1 MRLITHSFP
10 FHYKGETFYLVYHP
24 YSNSL
29 HSVDYKAYLV
39 IKNKYEE
46 LSPQELADFSS
57 LSQSEREEILS
68 EIAELEREGLIGI
81 DQTFPYHKSN
91 VVKALCLHVCHDCN
105 LKCKYCFAKEGT
117 YNTARDYMTEEVAKA
132 AIDFLIEKSGGR
144 KNLEIDFFGGE
155 PLMNMPV
162 VKFAV
167 EYGKARAKERGKEFS
182 FTMTTNALLLNDEN
196 IEYLNREMD
205 NVVISID
212 GRKDVHNRVRTTR
225 SGADA
230 YPHIL
235 EAARKFRAVRG
246 DKRYYIR
253 GTFTAYNLD
262 FSADVLALADAGFD
276 QISVEPVVLPADNP
290 MAITADK
297 VAAVLREYDKLAE
310 AYIDRRS
317 NGKWFNFFHFMID
330 LEDGPCIMKR
340 LSGCSA
346 GCGYLAISPVGDI
359 YPCHQFVGE
368 EDYRIGNVLEGTFD
382 PSVPN
387 TFAEITVNNKK
398 NCENCFAKYY
408 CSGGCVAASHYYEK
422 DLFTPYAAGCAMMK
436 KRLEC
441 SLGIYAVEK
450 KNREKR

>member
-10 FHYKGETFYLVYHP
+10 FSYKGETFYLVYHP
-24 YSNSL
+24 FSNSL

-46 LSPQELADFSS
+46 LSPQELADFST
-57 LSQSEREEILS
+57 LTREETAEILS
-68 EIAELEREGLIGI
+68 EISELEDQGLIGI
-81 DQTFPYHKSN
+81 DQTYPYKKSN

-105 LKCKYCFAKEGT
+105 LQCKYCFAKEGT

-132 AIDFLIEKSGGR
+132 AIDFLIEKSGSR

-155 PLMNMPV
+155 PLMNLKV

-167 EYGKARAKERGKEFS
+167 EYGKEQAKAHGKEFS
-182 FTMTTNALLLNDEN
+182 FTMTTNALLLNDET
-196 IEYLNREMD
+196 IEYLNREME

-212 GRKDVHNRVRTTR
+212 GRRDVHNRVRTTR
-225 SGADA
+225 NGVDA
-230 YPHIL
+230 YDHIL
-235 EAARKFRAVRG
+235 DAAKKFRAVRG
-246 DKRYYIR
+246 DKCYYIR

-262 FSADVLALADAGFD
+262 FAEDVLALADAGFD
-276 QISVEPVVLPADNP
+276 QISVEPVVLPPENP
-290 MAITADK
+290 MAITAEK
-297 VAAVLREYDKLAE
+297 VGQVLKEYDKLAS
-310 AYIDRRS
+310 AYIERRS
-317 NGKWFNFFHFMID
+317 SGKWFNFFHFMID
-330 LEDGPCIMKR
+330 MEEGPCIMKR
-340 LSGCSA
+340 LSGCAA

-368 EDYRIGNVLEGTFD
+368 GEYRIGNVLDGSFD
-382 PSVPN
+382 PSIGE
-387 TFAEITVNNKK
+387 TFSEITVNNKK
-398 NCENCFAKYY
+398 RCEDCFAKYY

-422 DLFTPYAAGCAMMK
+422 DLFVPYAAGCAMMK

>member
-1 MRLITHSFP
+1 
-10 FHYKGETFYLVYHP
+10 LVYHP

-29 HSVDYKAYLV
+29 HVVDYGAYLV
-39 IKNKYEE
+39 LKNKYET
-46 LSPQELADFSS
+46 LSPQESADFSA
-57 LSQSEREEILS
+57 LNAADVKEIEDES
-68 EIAELEREGLIGI
+68 AELERQGLLGL
-81 DQTFPYHKSN
+81 DETFPYRKSN

-117 YNTARDYMTEEVAKA
+117 YNTARDYMTKDVAKA
-132 AIDFLIEKSGGR
+132 AVDFLIAHSGSR

-155 PLMNMPV
+155 PLMNMDV
-162 VKFAV
+162 VKYTV
-167 EYGKARAKERGKEFS
+167 EYGRAKAKEANKEFS

-212 GRKDVHNRVRTTR
+212 GRESVHNRVRQTR
-225 SGADA
+225 NGKDA
-230 YPHIL
+230 YPAIL
-235 EAARKFRAVRG
+235 AAAKKFRAVRG

-262 FSADVLALADAGFD
+262 FATDVLALADEGFD
-276 QISVEPVVLPADNP
+276 QISVEPVVLPPDNP
-290 MAITADK
+290 MAITEEK
-297 VAAVLREYDKLAE
+297 VGVVLKEYDKLAE
-310 AYIDRRS
+310 AYIDRRA

-346 GCGYLAISPVGDI
+346 GCGYLAVSPIGDV

-368 EDYRIGNVLEGTFD
+368 EAYRIGNVLDGTFD
-382 PSVPN
+382 ESVRKV
-387 TFAEITVNNKK
+387 FADITVNNKK
-398 NCENCFAKYY
+398 QCENCFAKYY
-408 CSGGCVAASHYYEK
+408 CSGGCVAASHYYES
-422 DLFTPYAAGCAMMK
+422 DLFTPYAAGCAMMR

-450 KNREKR
+450 KMREKH

>member
-1 MRLITHSFP
+1 M
-10 FHYKGETFYLVYHP
+10 VYHP

-39 IKNKYEE
+39 IKHKYEE
-46 LSPQELADFSS
+46 LSPQELADFSALDGVS
-57 LSQSEREEILS
+57 VSEIES
-68 EIAELEREGLIGI
+68 EIAELEDQGLLGV
-81 DQTFPYHKSN
+81 DVTFPYKKSDL
-91 VVKALCLHVCHDCN
+91 VKALCLHVCHDCN
-105 LKCKYCFAKEGT
+105 LKCQYCFAKEGT
-117 YNTARDYMTEEVAKA
+117 YNTARDYMTEDVAKA
-132 AIDFLIEKSGGR
+132 AIDFLIEKSGSR
-144 KNLEIDFFGGE
+144 KSLEIDFFGGE
-155 PLMNMPV
+155 PLMNMKV

-167 EYGKARAKERGKEFS
+167 DYGRARAKEKGKEFS
-182 FTMTTNALLLNDEN
+182 FTMTTNALLLNNEN

-212 GRKDVHNRVRTTR
+212 GREEVHNRVRKTR
-225 SGADA
+225 NGTDA
-230 YPHIL
+230 YPLIL
-235 EAARKFRAVRG
+235 NAAKKFRAVRG
-246 DKRYYIR
+246 NKRYYIR

-262 FSADVLALADAGFD
+262 FASDVLALADAGFD

-290 MAITADK
+290 MAITSDK
-297 VAAVLREYDKLAE
+297 IGAVLAEYDKLAE
-310 AYIDRRS
+310 AYIDRRA

-330 LEDGPCIMKR
+330 LEEGPCIMKR

-368 EDYRIGNVLEGTFD
+368 AGYKIGNVLEGTFD
-382 PSVPN
+382 PSVQRK
-387 TFAEITVNNKK
+387 FADITVNNKK
-398 NCENCFAKYY
+398 ECENCFAKYY

-422 DLFTPYAAGCAMMK
+422 DLLTPYRAGCDMMR

-450 KNREKR
+450 KIREKH

>member
-10 FHYKGETFYLVYHP
+10 FSYKGETFYLVYHP

-29 HSVDYKAYLV
+29 HSVDRKAYLV

-46 LSPQELADFSS
+46 LSPQELADFSA
-57 LSQSEREEILS
+57 LGGAEVEEILS
-68 EIAELEREGLIGI
+68 EVSELEAQGLIGK
-81 DQTFPYHKSN
+81 DETFPYRKSN
-91 VVKALCLHVCHDCN
+91 LVKALCMHVCHDCN
-105 LKCKYCFAKEGT
+105 LKCAYCFAKEGT
-117 YNTARDYMTEEVAKA
+117 YNTARDYMTKEVAQA
-132 AIDFLIEKSGGR
+132 AIDFLIAKSGSR
-144 KNLEIDFFGGE
+144 QNLEIDFFGGE
-155 PLMNMPV
+155 PLMNMEV
-162 VKFAV
+162 VKFSVDYA
-167 EYGKARAKERGKEFS
+167 KARAKECGKEFS
-182 FTMTTNALLLNDEN
+182 FTMTTNALLLTDEN

-212 GRKDVHNRVRTTR
+212 GRKDVHNRVRKTR
-225 SGADA
+225 NGIDA

-246 DKRYYIR
+246 DKTYYIR
-253 GTFTAYNLD
+253 GTFTGYNLD
-262 FSADVLALADAGFD
+262 FAEDVLALADAGFD
-276 QISVEPVVLPADNP
+276 QISVEPVVLPQDNP

-297 VAAVLREYDKLAE
+297 VGRVLQEYDRLAE
-310 AYIDRRS
+310 AYIDRRA

-330 LEDGPCIMKR
+330 LEEGPCIMKR
-340 LSGCSA
+340 LSGCAA
-346 GCGYLAISPVGDI
+346 GCGYLAISPIGDI

-368 EDYRIGNVLEGTFD
+368 TDYRIGNVLEGSYD
-382 PSVPN
+382 PAIPN
-387 TFAEITVNNKK
+387 AFAELTVNNKK
-398 NCENCFAKYY
+398 KCENCFAKYY

-422 DLFTPYAAGCAMMK
+422 DLFTPYGAGCEMMK

>member
-10 FHYKGETFYLVYHP
+10 FVYKGETFYLVYHP

-29 HSVDYKAYLV
+29 HSVDRKAYLV
-39 IKNKYEE
+39 IKHKYEE
-46 LSPQELADFSS
+46 LSPQELADFSA
-57 LSQSEREEILS
+57 LDADEIKEIES
-68 EIAELEREGLIGI
+68 EIAELEQQGLIGF
-81 DQTFPYHKSN
+81 DQTFPYQKSN

-105 LKCKYCFAKEGT
+105 LQCKYCFAKEGT
-117 YNTARDYMTEEVAKA
+117 YNTARDYMSEEVAKA
-132 AIDFLIEKSGGR
+132 AIDFLIAKSGNR

-155 PLMNMPV
+155 PLMNMKV

-167 EYGKARAKERGKEFS
+167 DYGRKQAAAHGKEFS

-212 GRKDVHNRVRTTR
+212 GRRDVHNRVRKTR
-225 SGADA
+225 NGVDA
-230 YPHIL
+230 YDHIL
-235 EAARKFRAVRG
+235 EAAKKFRAVRG

-262 FSADVLALADAGFD
+262 FSKDVLALADAGFD

-297 VAAVLREYDKLAE
+297 VGEVLREYDKLAE
-310 AYIDRRS
+310 AYIERRS
-317 NGKWFNFFHFMID
+317 SGKWFNFFHFMID
-330 LEDGPCIMKR
+330 LTEGPCIMKR

-368 EDYRIGNVLEGTFD
+368 SDYRIGNVLDGTFD
-382 PSVPN
+382 PAIPSK
-387 TFAEITVNNKK
+387 FGEITVNNKAK
-398 NCENCFAKYY
+398 CENCFAKYY

-422 DLFTPYAAGCAMMK
+422 DLFTPYGAGCEMMK

-450 KNREKR
+450 KIGEKH

>member
-10 FHYKGETFYLVYHP
+10 FSYKGETFYLVYHP

-29 HSVDYKAYLV
+29 HSVDRKAYLV
-39 IKNKYEE
+39 IKHKYEV
-46 LSPQELADFSS
+46 LSPQELADFSA
-57 LSQSEREEILS
+57 LSEEDVREIES
-68 EIAELEREGLIGI
+68 EIAELEAQGLLGV
-81 DQTFPYHKSN
+81 DETFPYKKSD

-117 YNTARDYMTEEVAKA
+117 YNTARDYMTEEVARA
-132 AIDFLIEKSGGR
+132 AIDFLIARSGSR
-144 KNLEIDFFGGE
+144 HNLEIDFFGGE
-155 PLMNMPV
+155 PLMNMSV
-162 VKFAV
+162 VKAAV
-167 EYGKARAKERGKEFS
+167 TYGKERAAKAGKELS
-182 FTMTTNALLLNDEN
+182 FTMTTNAVLLNDEN
-196 IEYLNREMD
+196 IEFLNREMD

-212 GRKDVHNRVRTTR
+212 GREEVHNRVRTTKN
-225 SGADA
+225 GANA
-230 YPHIL
+230 YGAIL
-235 EAARKFRAVRG
+235 SAAKKFRAVRG

-262 FSADVLALADAGFD
+262 FASDVLALADAGFD

-290 MAITADK
+290 MAITSDK
-297 VAAVLREYDKLAE
+297 VGAVLKEYDKLAE
-310 AYIDRRS
+310 AYIDRRA

-330 LEDGPCIMKR
+330 LESGPCIMKR

-346 GCGYLAISPVGDI
+346 GCGYLAVSPIGDI

-368 EDYRIGNVLEGTFD
+368 EGYRIGNVLDGSFD
-382 PSVPN
+382 PSIQK
-387 TFAEITVNNKK
+387 TFSEITVNNKAK
-398 NCENCFAKYY
+398 CENCFAKYY

-422 DLFTPYAAGCAMMK
+422 DLLTPYEAGCEMMK

-450 KNREKR
+450 KINEKR